1 MEGYLVASDIHGDRE
16 AFERLLEL
24 LGEHHVESMLVCGD
38 LQPEYLGPTL
48 IGTVEMTLVRG
59 NCDSSYE
66 FQSVGKPVPP
76 LVRRIP
82 WHGRTIVMTHG
93 DRWPGPY
100 GLSMREGDLF
110 LFGHI
115 HVPRLY
121 VDPNGIIILNPGSAA
136 YPRGGSAASYAIL
149 SPERIEIRS
158 LWENTVLQGL
168 EIEDR
173 SAR

>member
-16 AFERLLEL
+16 AFERLQEL
-24 LGEHHVESMLVCGD
+24 LVEHHLQAMLVCGD
-38 LQPEYLGPTL
+38 LQPEHLGPTL
-48 IGTVEMTLVRG
+48 IGTTEMTLVRG
-59 NCDSSYE
+59 NCDSSYG
-66 FQSVGKPVPP
+66 FQSVGKPFPP
-76 LVRRIP
+76 SVQRIP

-93 DRWPGPY
+93 DRWPSPY

-121 VDPNGIIILNPGSAA
+121 VDGNGIIILNPGSAS
-136 YPRGGSAASYAIL
+136 YPRGGSAASYAML
-149 SPERIEIRS
+149 TPTRIEIRS
-158 LWENTVLQGL
+158 LWKDTVLQAL
-168 EIEDR
+168 ETEDW

>member
-16 AFERLLEL
+16 AFERLREL
-24 LGEHHVESMLVCGD
+24 LVAHQLDSMLVCGD
-38 LQPEYLGPTL
+38 LQPGHLGPTL
-48 IGTVEMTLVRG
+48 TGTAEMTLVKG
-59 NCDSSYE
+59 NCDSSYD
-66 FQSVGKPVPP
+66 FQSIGKPVPP
-76 LVRRIP
+76 LVQRLP

-93 DRWPGPY
+93 DRWPSPY

-121 VDPNGIIILNPGSAA
+121 VDDDGIIILNQGSAA

-149 SPERIEIRS
+149 APARIEIRS
-158 LWENTVLQGL
+158 LWKDTVLQAL